1 MKTET
6 YNHGRHWG
14 CLHLRFVDLDLDLDF
29 SRALDLAR
37 VSGPS
42 KPPALFSLAAF
53 SASSFGRGLQAFS
66 ASSCFSALRLGHGL
80 LGAHFL
86 AAFLASFLCF
96 FFAALLPGLSRV
108 RFGILFGL
116 VVIIRLG
123 PLLLMYRSGIR
134 RRPHRPISV
143 VGAESWG
150 RGSSPRASGA
160 VGSGWEA
167 WAARG
172 ARAAGGCGGM
182 SAEI

>member
-143 VGAESWG
+143 VGAD
-150 RGSSPRASGA
+150 SSY
-160 VGSGWEA
+160 
-167 WAARG
+167 
-172 ARAAGGCGGM
+172 
-182 SAEI
+182 